1 MSDNKDNSKKG
12 FFSRL
17 FGGSNTSVQTKTEVT
32 SSEQSS
38 EIPSM
43 SALNKMKKADIVSV
57 AKDNGLELDINLTKA
72 KLLEAWELHF
82 SSEPSPSAVD
92 DAADV
97 MAEVAAAK
105 EAPVEEAAEEVAEEA
120 PVEEAAEE
128 VAEEVAEEAPVE
140 EAAEELAE
148 EAPVEEAVEEVAEEA
163 AEEVAEEVAEEAP
176 VEEAAEEAVVE
187 EAVEEVAEEAPVEEA
202 AEEVAEEV
210 AEEAP
215 VEEAAEEAVVEEAV
229 EEVAE
234 EAAEEV
240 AEVVAEEAPV
250 EEAAEEAAEEA
261 VVEEAVEEKETEI
274 KISMDEKT
282 SAQIISDFE
291 TKQLKTDLPEF
302 RPGDTIVVSVKV
314 REGERTRL
322 QAFEG
327 VVMGVKKGGL
337 NSSFIVRKISSGIG
351 VERTFQTHSPMID
364 SIKVKRKGDVRQA
377 KLFYLRERSGKS
389 ARIKERLE

>member
-1 MSDNKDNSKKG
+1 MSDNKDNNKKG

-17 FGGSNTSVQTKTEVT
+17 FGGSNASEQTKTEVT
-32 SSEQSS
+32 TSKQSS

-128 VAEEVAEEAPVE
+128 VAEEAPIE
-140 EAAEELAE
+140 EAA
-148 EAPVEEAVEEVAEEA
+148 
-163 AEEVAEEVAEEAP
+163 
-176 VEEAAEEAVVE
+176 
-187 EAVEEVAEEAPVEEA
+187 EEVAEEAPVEEA
-202 AEEVAEEV
+202 AEEVAEK
-210 AEEAP
+210 
-215 VEEAAEEAVVEEAV
+215 
-229 EEVAE
+229 
-234 EAAEEV
+234 
-240 AEVVAEEAPV
+240 
-250 EEAAEEAAEEA
+250 AAEEA

-274 KISMDEKT
+274 KISMNEKT

>member
-1 MSDNKDNSKKG
+1 MSDNKDNNKKG

-17 FGGSNTSVQTKTEVT
+17 FGGSNASVQTKTEVT

-82 SSEPSPSAVD
+82 SSESSPSAVD

-128 VAEEVAEEAPVE
+128 VAEEAPVE
-140 EAAEELAE
+140 EAAEE
-148 EAPVEEAVEEVAEEA
+148 VAEEA
-163 AEEVAEEVAEEAP
+163 AEEVAEEAP
-176 VEEAAEEAVVE
+176 VEEAAEEVE
-187 EAVEEVAEEAPVEEA
+187 EK
-202 AEEVAEEV
+202 
-210 AEEAP
+210 
-215 VEEAAEEAVVEEAV
+215 
-229 EEVAE
+229 
-234 EAAEEV
+234 
-240 AEVVAEEAPV
+240 
-250 EEAAEEAAEEA
+250 AAEEA

-274 KISMDEKT
+274 KISMNEKT